1 MKNFKLTD
9 ETKVIN
15 GVTFH
20 RIEAIKDMPIHGV
33 KAGDKGGWV
42 EKESNISGDAQVSG
56 DAKVSGNA
64 WVSGNAD
71 ICFMSCFGSS
81 NRTTTA
87 FMCADKIVRV
97 KCGCFYGD
105 LKEFEQQIKSTHGD
119 NKYAKQYLAMIE
131 LIKAKFELE

>member
-20 RIEAIKDMPIHGV
+20 QIEAIKDMPIHGV
-33 KAGDKGGWV
+33 KAGDKGGWI
-42 EKESNISGDAQVSG
+42 EKESNISGN
-56 DAKVSGNA
+56 AKVFGNA
-64 WVSGNAD
+64 QVSGNAD

-105 LKEFEQQIKSTHGD
+105 L
-119 NKYAKQYLAMIE
+119 
-131 LIKAKFELE
+131 

>member
-20 RIEAIKDMPIHGV
+20 QIEAIKDMPIHGV
-33 KAGDKGGWV
+33 KAGDKGGWI
-42 EKESNISGDAQVSG
+42 EKESNISGNAWVYGDAQVSG
-56 DAKVSGNA
+56 DAKVYGDA
-64 WVSGNAD
+64 QVSGNAD

-105 LKEFEQQIKSTHGD
+105 LTEFENQINETHG
-119 NKYAKQYLAMIE
+119 
-131 LIKAKFELE
+131 